1 MLFCVEIAGLKL
13 VCNQALF
20 DNFYT
25 VLIAIFYNIPKMF

>member
-1 MLFCVEIAGLKL
+1 MLFCVEMVCLRL
-13 VCNQALF
+13 ECNQALF